1 MESNMPL
8 RGKDM
13 WKTIALIAVSA
24 IVFAIVLYM
33 VIPKYDIYVD
43 GEAGV
48 HIYRFNKITG
58 VFDTLQVNGEAWSP
72 GLVGYV
78 DVKGI
83 KHLGVWKE
91 K

>member
-1 MESNMPL
+1 M
-8 RGKDM
+8 G
-13 WKTIALIAVSA
+13 KTIALIVVAAVVLTA
-24 IVFAIVLYM
+24 ALYIVV
-33 VIPKYDIYVD
+33 PKYDIYVD

-58 VFDTLQVNGEAWSP
+58 VFETLQVNGKDWSL
-72 GLVGYV
+72 GLVDYV

-83 KHLGVWKE
+83 KHLGTWKE